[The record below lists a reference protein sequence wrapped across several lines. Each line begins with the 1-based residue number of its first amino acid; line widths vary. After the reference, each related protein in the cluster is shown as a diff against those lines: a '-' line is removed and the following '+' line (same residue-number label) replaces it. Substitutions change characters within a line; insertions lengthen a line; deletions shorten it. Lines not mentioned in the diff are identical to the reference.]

1 MREAQGNEHKKRVK
15 TIEDV
20 ARSRRGRSLY
30 TRAARL
36 HENALPKQQIR
47 RLAQTYNTQYE
58 LATKLLE
65 VAQLLPPARRELFM
79 VVGQYLD
86 NALRVLA
93 DKMMHAKSEKI
104 QIDAAYRILRTV
116 EAITANAVQTNVL
129 INIDNTELTQKVE
142 EYRKM
147 LMEYI
152 RKNTEKNR
160 GEDIESSEE
169 GSTHNGVYTKTG
181 TQEVQIVQEEEGGQE
196 EKNEDSGVDVE
207 HEEIGAGEDEE
218 DEEG

>member
-36 HENALPKQQIR
+36 HGNALPKQQIR
-47 RLAQTYNTQYE
+47 RLTQTYNTQYE

-86 NALRVLA
+86 GALRVLA
-93 DKMMHAKSEKI
+93 DKMVNAKSEKV
-104 QIDAAYRILRTV
+104 QVDAAYRILRTV

-152 RKNTEKNR
+152 KKNTGDK
-160 GEDIESSEE
+160 GEDTESSEE
-169 GSTHNGVYTKTG
+169 GSTHNGVYAKTG
-181 TQEVQIVQEEEGGQE
+181 TQEVQIVQEESGVQQ
-196 EKNEDSGVDVE
+196 EKNEDSGIDVE
-207 HEEIGAGEDEE
+207 HEEIDCGEDEE

>member
-86 NALRVLA
+86 GALRVLA
-93 DKMMHAKSEKI
+93 DKMVNAKSEKV
-104 QIDAAYRILRTV
+104 QVDAAYRILRTV

-142 EYRKM
+142 EYKRM

-152 RKNTEKNR
+152 KKNTEKNT
-160 GEDIESSEE
+160 EE
-169 GSTHNGVYTKTG
+169 GSTHNGVYAEAG
-181 TQEVQIVQEEEGGQE
+181 TQESQIVQEEEGGQE

-207 HEEIGAGEDEE
+207 HEEIDRGEDEE

>member
-1 MREAQGNEHKKRVK
+1 MERTQGNEHRKRIK

-30 TRAARL
+30 TRVARL

-93 DKMMHAKSEKI
+93 DKMMHARSEKV
-104 QIDAAYRILRTV
+104 QVDAAYRILRTV

-142 EYRKM
+142 EYKRM
-147 LMEYI
+147 LVEYI
-152 RKNTEKNR
+152 KKNTEDK
-160 GEDIESSEE
+160 GEDIGSSEE
-169 GSTHNGVYTKTG
+169 GSTHNGVYAKTG
-181 TQEVQIVQEEEGGQE
+181 TQESQIVQEEEGVQQ
-196 EKNEDSGVDVE
+196 EKNEDSGIDVA
-207 HEEIGAGEDEE
+207 HEEIDCGEDEE
-218 DEEG
+218 DGEG